1 MEGRRVVTGV
11 GGGGVVGE
19 HPQQVRLDLQLVAQ
33 LREQLCRLR
42 CACLELRDSIVQES
56 VALEQLLTD
65 LGRELEVFLL
75 LLQQPTSSTEVSVR
89 ATV

>member
-42 CACLELRDSIVQES
+42 GACLELRDSIVQES